1 MWRVP
6 KVKRRQ
12 LNGGKIFTMH
22 AVINQGARV
31 FFPISLVLQSTIKVT
46 GDLMHQSASAH
57 SKTSST
63 LDQALSYMSSIS
75 SKSDFSTI
83 YRNKYKT

>member
-31 FFPISLVLQSTIKVT
+31 FFPISLVLQSTIKLVRIRRPQVLWT
-46 GDLMHQSASAH
+46 KHCH
-57 SKTSST
+57 TCRT
-63 LDQALSYMSSIS
+63 IS
-75 SKSDFSTI
+75 PKSDFSTI